1 MSSSEKIASLL
12 KRFPVAIEK
21 AVATAREMRASGDH
35 VRATEYER
43 AIDAA
48 RLQKDII
55 IAKKKERDLLCAYTA
70 CYGCGLRIDGD
81 GNNGIKERRALY
93 NEFTKV
99 IADFVNEANFPK
111 NPSERLRFMIAS
123 GHQMQQMVKQVGAP
137 ADLTYETFETHLSK
151 QYATAIDNTK
161 LGGREGFGF
170 TFVRRM
176 WSAYKWVNA
185 GSNQFQVTND
195 LAAALV
201 LTDVPEATSSEM
213 KLPYETLAFSI
224 PQGTIPFAVPDE
236 DVKYTEWADTL
247 WIERV
252 DEDKYLWI
260 IRWRELEIH
269 QLFDAANDEWFRTE
283 DERELATD
291 DETSFSAAHKLVR
304 NFALWLNA
312 EGPPELKRAKVDVPK
327 KLAEKRARSGEQWP
341 RQWLFG
347 KEVKISPELR
357 RAAVEAVLGRSRHA
371 VEGWSVRARF
381 TVRGH
386 WRNQA
391 HGVGRSQ
398 RTRKWIAPFWKGPAE
413 KEAWAH
419 IYKPKV

>member
-1 MSSSEKIASLL
+1 MSSSEKSESLL
-12 KRFPVAIEK
+12 KRFPSAIEK
-21 AVATAREMRASGDH
+21 AVTAAREMRAEGDH
-35 VRATEYER
+35 ARATEYER

-48 RLQKDII
+48 RLQEAILV
-55 IAKKKERDLLCAYTA
+55 AKKEEIDLLVDYTA
-70 CYGCGLRIDGD
+70 CYGCGIRIDGD

-93 NEFTKV
+93 NDFVRVT
-99 IADFVNEANFPK
+99 ADFASEKDFPK
-111 NPSERLRFMIAS
+111 SPSERLRFMIAS
-123 GHQMQQMVKQVGAP
+123 GHKMQQMVKQTGEPV
-137 ADLTYETFETHLSK
+137 DLTYDAFKTHLTK
-151 QYATAIDNTK
+151 QYVPAIDNTK
-161 LGGREGFGF
+161 LGGRDEFGF

-201 LTDVPEATSSEM
+201 LTDVPEATTSEM

-224 PQGTIPFAVPDE
+224 PTGTIPFAVPDE
-236 DVKYTEWADTL
+236 DIKYTEWADTL

-252 DEDKYLWI
+252 DDDKYLWI

-269 QLFDAANDEWFRTE
+269 QLFDAVKDEWFRTE
-283 DERELATD
+283 EERELATD

-304 NFALWLNA
+304 NFALWLHA
-312 EGPPELKRAKVDVPK
+312 EGTPELKRARVEVPK
-327 KLAEKRARSGEQWP
+327 KLAEKRERSGEQWP

-357 RAAVEAVLGRSRHA
+357 RAAMESVLGRSRHS
-371 VEGWSVRARF
+371 VEGWKVRARF

-391 HGVGRSQ
+391 HGIGRSQ

-419 IYKPKV
+419 IYKP